1 MPLKRQW
8 LLVNVGCVGHVSTF
22 HIALTNR
29 DSEFSHRISSLES
42 VPSEV
47 AILKERFGVLEHE
60 VKGMSEAFRSLKTA
74 LYSASATILAAAV
87 LVVIMGRA
95 A

>member
-1 MPLKRQW
+1 
-8 LLVNVGCVGHVSTF
+8 
-22 HIALTNR
+22 
-29 DSEFSHRISSLES
+29 

-87 LVVIMGRA
+87 LVVLMGRA